1 MDRRKFLKKSTTL
14 SLAHLGLSPVLLGSS
29 PLFAASLPTNIVDF
43 SATQLSQAIR
53 LGNVS
58 CVETMQA
65 YLEHIHRYNPS
76 YNAIV
81 SMVEDDELMAQATD
95 ADEAIAKQNYR
106 GWMHGFPHAAKDLT
120 PVKGL
125 RFTSGSPMFANRIAE
140 QDSGLVK
147 KMRDSG
153 AIFIGKTNTPEFGL
167 GSQSYNPVF
176 GATGSAYDPALT
188 AGGSSGGAACG
199 LGTHMLPVADGSDMM
214 GSLRNPGAFNN
225 VIGFRPSTGLMGGGD
240 PFSRSLATSGP
251 MGRDTKDTI
260 ALLHV
265 IASQPGNEQAHALH
279 SALPGPEHFLP
290 LDFKR
295 AKIAWFG
302 DCDGYLAMEQGILSL
317 CETSLAKVSG
327 AGGVVEATT
336 PNFDLSEL
344 WRAWLT
350 LRNWS
355 RISYRDYYENA
366 DTRAQLKPELI
377 WEIERSYELSV
388 EDIYLA
394 NDIRARWYAQLNR
407 LFDSYD
413 FIALPT
419 AQVFPFSK
427 NLHWPKQIDGQQMD
441 TYHRW
446 MESVILGSLS
456 GLPIVNVP
464 VGFDAK
470 GRPMGMQIMGR
481 YGDDKKVLEFALAYE
496 NVTDHLSVRPTLISV

>member
-1 MDRRKFLKKSTTL
+1 MDRRKFLKKSATL
-14 SLAHLGLSPVLLGSS
+14 SLSHLGLSSVLLGGA
-29 PLFAASLPTNIVDF
+29 PLFAASLPANIVDF

-81 SMVEDDELMAQATD
+81 SMVEDDDLMAQATD
-95 ADEAIAKQNYR
+95 ADEAIAKQSYR

-125 RFTSGSPMFANRIAE
+125 RFTSGSPMFANRIAQ
-140 QDSGLVK
+140 QDSALVK
-147 KMRDSG
+147 NVRDSG

-251 MGRDTKDTI
+251 MGRNTQDTI

-265 IASQPGNEQAHALH
+265 IANQPSSEQAHALH
-279 SALPGPEHFLP
+279 SVLPGPEHFSP

-302 DCDGYLAMEQGILSL
+302 DCDGYLAMEKGILPL
-317 CETSLAKVSG
+317 CEASLAKVSG

-377 WEIERSYELSV
+377 WEIERSYELSAQ
-388 EDIYLA
+388 DIYLA
-394 NDIRARWYAQLNR
+394 NDIRSRWYAELNR
-407 LFDSYD
+407 LFDTYD

-427 NLHWPKQIDGQQMD
+427 DLHWPKEVDGQQMD